1 MQRRLRHKPGLR
13 HAPFIQRGKALYR
26 DRAASVFNP
35 ERRVLRRVCAGV
47 SSCGICAVRAMGKY
61 GEKARRM
68 EILCEFC

>member
-13 HAPFIQRGKALYR
+13 HAPYIQRGKALYR

-35 ERRVLRRVCAGV
+35 ERRVCAGV

-68 EILCEFC
+68 EIQCEFC